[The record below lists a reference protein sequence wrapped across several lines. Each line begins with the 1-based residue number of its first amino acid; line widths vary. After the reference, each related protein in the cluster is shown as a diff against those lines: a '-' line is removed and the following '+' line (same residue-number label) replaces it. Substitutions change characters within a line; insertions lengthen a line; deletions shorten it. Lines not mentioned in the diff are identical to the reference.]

1 MDKTIKVYP
10 RMYIEALL
18 VALIPTFTIIINH
31 YLNFKVK
38 MYNFGNVLS
47 ILGQFILSIVILG
60 IITFFE
66 GEKAQHLFFVA
77 TIINALIFLLRL
89 FAFSLPPMFSR
100 IFNLFLPVT
109 NISVE
114 TVFLASIPFV
124 EAFDTVKP
132 FYGVLTVVLLKFIIN
147 YFFMLPVLN
156 TLTNV
161 YMVAF
166 LIFISQLIPMVLFA
180 RLPFNLVDL
189 DYAEATKKSLR
200 EFTKYFKI
208 SLTIGA
214 IYSLIIAFVSVGT
227 VFASDQYVLPA
238 ILNFISILMFVYFF
252 TWSYAYEK

>member
-1 MDKTIKVYP
+1 
-10 RMYIEALL
+10 MYIEALL
-18 VALIPTFTIIINH
+18 VAFIPTFTVIINR
-31 YLNFKVK
+31 YLSFRISV
-38 MYNFGNVLS
+38 YNFSSVLA
-47 ILGQFILSIVILG
+47 IVVQFILSVLILG
-60 IITFFE
+60 VITLFE
-66 GEKAQHLFFVA
+66 GEKAEHLFFVA

-109 NISVE
+109 NIGIE

-132 FYGVLTVVLLKFIIN
+132 FYGILIVVLLKFVIN
-147 YFFMLPVLN
+147 YFVMLPVLN
-156 TLTNV
+156 ALTNV

-189 DYAEATKKSLR
+189 DYVEATKKSLK

-227 VFASDQYVLPA
+227 VFTSDQYVLPA
-238 ILNFISILMFVYFF
+238 VLNFVSILMFVYFF

>member
-18 VALIPTFTIIINH
+18 VALIPTFTMLINH
-31 YLNFKVK
+31 YLSFR
-38 MYNFGNVLS
+38 MSIYTLGNVLA
-47 ILGQFILSIVILG
+47 ILCQFILSLVILG
-60 IITFFE
+60 IITLFE
-66 GEKAQHLFFVA
+66 GEKVQHLFFVA

-89 FAFSLPPMFSR
+89 FAFSLPPLFSR
-100 IFNLFLPVT
+100 VFNLFLPVT
-109 NISVE
+109 NIGIE

-124 EAFDTVKP
+124 EAFDTVRP
-132 FYGVLTVVLLKFIIN
+132 FYGILIVVLLKFVIN

-156 TLTNV
+156 RLTNV

-166 LIFISQLIPMVLFA
+166 LIFISQLIPMVLLA

-189 DYAEATKKSLR
+189 DYTEATKKSLR

-238 ILNFISILMFVYFF
+238 VLNFVSILMFVYFF